1 MKHTPQKIILCRT
14 RGDGNGDDEIVQMH
28 WTVHS
33 TSTAEMLARDFAEKN
48 GWTIHF
54 YGILDM
60 KALEKSAEE
69 HKETI
74 K

>member
-1 MKHTPQKIILCRT
+1 MKYVPQKIILCRT
-14 RGDGNGDDEIVQMH
+14 RGDEIVQMH

-60 KALEKSAEE
+60 KALEKSAEA
-69 HKETI
+69 HKEII

>member
-14 RGDGNGDDEIVQMH
+14 RGDEIVQMH

-33 TSTAEMLARDFAEKN
+33 TPTAEMLARDFAGKN

-54 YGILDM
+54 YAILDM
-60 KALEKSAEE
+60 KALKKSAEE
-69 HKETI
+69 HKRITNETC
-74 K
+74 